1 MAIPTTQVRTLRP
14 SSMTKATRSL
24 SGHQA
29 LSAAP
34 DHRWKGVELM
44 NPRAEGPGKKAEC
57 KGDAGRDLTPGL
69 F

>member
-1 MAIPTTQVRTLRP
+1 MAVPTTQVRTLSP
-14 SSMTKATRSL
+14 SSMTKATRPL

-29 LSAAP
+29 LSAAL
-34 DHRWKGVELM
+34 DHRGKGVEVM
-44 NPRAEGPGKKAEC
+44 NPREEGPGKKAEC